1 MIVALNVKGIQM
13 VNIVATGISEELLK
27 VLEAQGLPVK
37 RSLDIEIKP
46 FPADITGVDDQEL
59 MEMARSYMENYNF
72 LLTQVACAELAVAE
86 ADNYYKQEEAKLL
99 IDKSSDPKIKA
110 TTIKAMILTDPNMQK
125 LSSDRMH
132 ADAYHKLLKTT
143 MDNLER
149 YYQLTSRELTRRT
162 SVLKARGY

>member
-1 MIVALNVKGIQM
+1 M
-13 VNIVATGISEELLK
+13 VNIIATGISEELLK

-37 RSLDIEIKP
+37 RHVDIEIMP
-46 FPADITGVDDQEL
+46 FPADITSVNDQEL

-72 LLTQVACAELAVAE
+72 LLTQVACAELAVTEAE
-86 ADNYYKQEEAKLL
+86 NLYKQEEAKLL
-99 IDKSSDPKIKA
+99 ISKSADPKIKA
-110 TTIKAMILTDPNMQK
+110 TTIKAMILTDPEMQK

-132 ADAYHKLLKTT
+132 SEAYHKLLKTT